1 MLKTATMPRRLALR
15 VSPLFVVF
23 TLALAGISAITA
35 CSSDDVDSSAADPS
49 DPSKTGEY
57 GTSPDKDSPSSEAG
71 PGKKDSSTSDAD
83 DAGSD
88 GAPSGDILGTLSGT
102 CGTIAAMLTSP
113 SPSIVNDELTFVAGE
128 SYDKASLSPGGQR
141 MFDTANAGGSS
152 TESETMSFEVLHYC
166 EGATLLKTETE
177 VSYEPADAAGG
188 NKITDL
194 LVEIGGKKVGVSV
207 TRAYKPSNLVQTDT
221 EVKALLEKKL
231 GDILVSSSRV
241 LPADKWVKQILHVFT
256 ANQAATDA
264 VGRVYPTIDAAVRA
278 DTVVLVTETAGGG
291 FIYCDPN
298 PALGSECPPAP

>member
-1 MLKTATMPRRLALR
+1 MPRWLAFR
-15 VSPLFVVF
+15 GSYFAVRFAVVF
-23 TLALAGISAITA
+23 AGLVGFGASSITA
-35 CSSDDVDSSAADPS
+35 CSSDSGASAAGEEEPGS
-49 DPSKTGEY
+49 TGEY
-57 GTSPDKDSPSSEAG
+57 GTSPDGDDSPRAEAG
-71 PGKKDSSTSDAD
+71 PGKQDASKSDAG

-88 GAPSGDILGTLSGT
+88 AAPSGDILGTLSGA
-102 CGTIAAMLTSP
+102 CGTIASMLTSP
-113 SPSIVNDELTFVAGE
+113 SPSIVNDQLTFVAGE
-128 SYDKASLSPGGQR
+128 SYEKASLSPGGQR

-177 VSYEPADAAGG
+177 VSYAPADASGG

-194 LVEIGGKKVGVSV
+194 LVEIDGKKVGVSV
-207 TRAYKPSNLVQTDT
+207 TRAYKPSNLVQTDA

-256 ANQAATDA
+256 ANKSATDA
-264 VGRVYPTIDAAVRA
+264 VDRVYPMIDAAVRA
-278 DTVVLVTETAGGG
+278 DTIVLVTETTGGG
-291 FIYCDPN
+291 FIYCEPN